1 MNEPLSLI
9 MQAADFAAR
18 RHAGQRRKGVAGEP
32 YDNHLLEV
40 AALLAEATGGNDAA
54 LVAAA
59 LLHDTL
65 EDTATEYEELDA
77 RFGPEIAAVV
87 AAVTDDKSLPKAE
100 RKRRQIESAPAAS
113 ARAKLLKIADKTSN
127 VRALVVSPPTN
138 WDVAR
143 IVDYIDWAEKV
154 VAGCRGLNGMLERA
168 FDAAVTD
175 ARAAIARSAA
185 LPART

>member
-1 MNEPLSLI
+1 MSEPATLI
-9 MQAADFAAR
+9 MEAADFAAR

-32 YDNHLLEV
+32 YVNHLIEV
-40 AALLAEATGGNDAA
+40 AALLAEATGGGDAT
-54 LVAAA
+54 LVAGA

-77 RFGPEIAAVV
+77 RFGPEIAALV

-100 RKRRQIESAPAAS
+100 RKRRQIESAPGATP
-113 ARAKLLKIADKTSN
+113 RAKLLKIADKTSN
-127 VRALVVSPPTN
+127 VRALIVSPPTN

-143 IVDYIDWAEKV
+143 IADYIDWAEKV
-154 VAGCRGLNGMLERA
+154 VAGCRGLNPTLERA

-175 ARAAIARSAA
+175 ARVAIAKTAA
-185 LPART
+185 

>member
-1 MNEPLSLI
+1 MNAVSLI
-9 MQAADFAAR
+9 VAAADFAAR

-32 YDNHLLEV
+32 YVNHLLEV
-40 AALLAEATGGNDAA
+40 AALLAEATGGRDAE

-65 EDTATEYEELDA
+65 EDTATEYEELA
-77 RFGPEIAAVV
+77 ALFGRDIAALV
-87 AAVTDDKSLPKAE
+87 AEVTDDKSLPKAE

-113 ARAKLLKIADKTSN
+113 ERAKLLKIADKTSN

-143 IVDYIDWAEKV
+143 VADYIDWAEKV
-154 VAGCRGLNGMLERA
+154 VAGCRGLNPMLERA
-168 FDAAVTD
+168 FDAAATD
-175 ARAAIARSAA
+175 ARAAV
-185 LPART
+185 ARTAA

>member
-32 YDNHLLEV
+32 YVNHLLEV

-77 RFGPEIAAVV
+77 RFGPEIAALV

-100 RKRRQIESAPAAS
+100 RKRRQIASARAAS

-143 IVDYIDWAEKV
+143 GRRLYRLGRE
-154 VAGCRGLNGMLERA
+154 GRGRMPRA
-168 FDAAVTD
+168 QRH
-175 ARAAIARSAA
+175 ARARVRRRRDRRARGHRQERGVRDCA
-185 LPART
+185 

>member
-1 MNEPLSLI
+1 MTAPATLI
-9 MQAADFAAR
+9 MEAADFAAR

-32 YDNHLLEV
+32 YVNHLIEV
-40 AALLAEATGGNDAA
+40 AALLAEATGGTDAT

-77 RFGPEIAAVV
+77 RFGPEIAALV
-87 AAVTDDKSLPKAE
+87 AAVTDDKSLPKTE
-100 RKRRQIESAPAAS
+100 RKRRQIEGAPSAPP
-113 ARAKLLKIADKTSN
+113 RAKLLKIADKTSN
-127 VRALVVSPPTN
+127 VRALIVSPPTN

-143 IVDYIDWAEKV
+143 IADYIDWAEKV
-154 VAGCRGLNGMLERA
+154 VAGCRGLNPMLERA

-175 ARAAIARSAA
+175 ARAAIAMSAA
-185 LPART
+185 

>member
-1 MNEPLSLI
+1 MSDASLI

-18 RHAGQRRKGVAGEP
+18 RHAGQRRKGVTAEP
-32 YDNHLLEV
+32 YVNHLIEV
-40 AALLAEATGGNDAA
+40 ASLLAEATGGSDPA
-54 LVAAA
+54 LIAAA

-77 RFGPEIAAVV
+77 RFGSDVASLV
-87 AAVTDDKSLPKAE
+87 AAVTDDKSLPKTE
-100 RKRRQIESAPAAS
+100 RKRRQIESAPGATP
-113 ARAKLLKIADKTSN
+113 RTKLLKIADKTSN

-143 IVDYIDWAEKV
+143 VADYIDWAEKV
-154 VAGCRGLNGMLERA
+154 VAGCRGLSPMLERA

-175 ARAAIARSAA
+175 ARAAIAKSAA
-185 LPART
+185 

>member
-1 MNEPLSLI
+1 MSDVSLI

-18 RHAGQRRKGVAGEP
+18 RHASQRRKGMTAEP
-32 YDNHLLEV
+32 YVNHLLEV
-40 AALLAEATGGNDAA
+40 AALLAEATGGSDAA
-54 LVAAA
+54 LIAAA

-77 RFGPEIAAVV
+77 RFGADVAALV

-100 RKRRQIESAPAAS
+100 RKRRQIESARGAS
-113 ARAKLLKIADKTSN
+113 PRAKLLKIADKTSN
-127 VRALVVSPPTN
+127 VRALAVSPPTN

-143 IVDYIDWAEKV
+143 VADYIDWAEKV
-154 VAGCRGLNGMLERA
+154 VAGCRGFNAALERA

-175 ARAAIARSAA
+175 ARAAIAKSAA
-185 LPART
+185 

>member
-1 MNEPLSLI
+1 MSDASLI

-18 RHAGQRRKGVAGEP
+18 RHAGQRRKGVAAEP
-32 YDNHLLEV
+32 YVNHLLEV
-40 AALLAEATGGNDAA
+40 AALLAEATGGSDAA
-54 LVAAA
+54 LIAAA

-77 RFGPEIAAVV
+77 RFGADIAALV

-100 RKRRQIESAPAAS
+100 RKRRQIEGAPSAAP
-113 ARAKLLKIADKTSN
+113 RVKLLKIADKTSN
-127 VRALVVSPPTN
+127 VRALVVSPPSN

-143 IVDYIDWAEKV
+143 VADYIDWAEKV
-154 VAGCRGLNGMLERA
+154 VAGCRGLNTALERA

-185 LPART
+185 

>member
-1 MNEPLSLI
+1 
-9 MQAADFAAR
+9 
-18 RHAGQRRKGVAGEP
+18 
-32 YDNHLLEV
+32 
-40 AALLAEATGGNDAA
+40 
-54 LVAAA
+54 
-59 LLHDTL
+59 
-65 EDTATEYEELDA
+65 
-77 RFGPEIAAVV
+77 
-87 AAVTDDKSLPKAE
+87 
-100 RKRRQIESAPAAS
+100 
-113 ARAKLLKIADKTSN
+113 LLKIADKTSN

-143 IVDYIDWAEKV
+143 VVDYIDWAEKV